1 MSLNN
6 ENINDNNMVDN
17 DQNET
22 QRTISCVTTDITM
35 EDVDRLVK
43 DASRI
48 IAMFEHVC
56 PDKLERLKLASA
68 LAGYACHQA
77 VIANGEQ
84 FVNVETEDG
93 LEFYFGNALNYYLLG
108 SKFSVMSFMKGF
120 YVNKETE
127 PKELDIDTPVKASA
141 ANVGNGEYMI
151 WGQHVPG
158 ILYGQTKECWDGIYQ
173 NMTLKYCK
181 NPSEWPVLYGI
192 VLQNIMFQFEMD
204 AEDTFF
210 KALECALYISKMG
223 KKSIKSEAI
232 DEAGNDFLYNFYQD
246 GKLVEIPE
254 GDKTFLKSSVDVLRG
269 FLKENNMAFE
279 VSTSGTEAKI
289 FSFKMRIH
297 DELTTVYVA
306 LYIQPRM
313 CRMEFKVPFTV
324 DTSMAADLCT
334 KITKFNYSRRFG
346 SFQYD
351 HTDGDLCYRT
361 AFPCSEGL
369 KLDDYLA
376 TFLCSMNS
384 VNKFME
390 ELKAFAI

>member
-6 ENINDNNMVDN
+6 ENNNENSMEERKALSFSDVD
-17 DQNET
+17 
-22 QRTISCVTTDITM
+22 VTK
-35 EDVDRLVK
+35 EDVDRLAK
-43 DASRI
+43 EAGRI

-77 VIANGEQ
+77 VKANGEQ

-93 LEFYFGNALNYYLLG
+93 LEFYFGNALNYYLLT
-108 SKFSVMSFMKGF
+108 SKYSVISFMKGF
-120 YVNKETE
+120 YANKVEN
-127 PKELDIDTPVKASA
+127 PDELDIDTPIKASA
-141 ANVGNGEYMI
+141 SNVGNKDYLI
-151 WGQHVPG
+151 WGKHVPG
-158 ILYGQTKECWDGIYQ
+158 MVYGQTKECWEGIYK
-173 NMTLKYCK
+173 NITLRYCK

-204 AEDTFF
+204 ADDTFL
-210 KALECALYISKMG
+210 KVLECALFISKMG
-223 KKSIKSEAI
+223 SKSIKNEKL
-232 DEAGNDFLYNFYQD
+232 DEEGNDFLYNFYQD
-246 GKLVEIPE
+246 GKLVEMPE
-254 GDKTFLKSSVDVLRG
+254 GDKVFIKNSVDVLRG
-269 FLKENNMAFE
+269 FLKENKMAFE

-306 LYIQPRM
+306 LYVQPRM
-313 CRMEFKVPFTV
+313 CRMEFKIPFTI
-324 DTSMAADLCT
+324 DTSMANDLCT

-390 ELKAFAI
+390 ELKAFAV